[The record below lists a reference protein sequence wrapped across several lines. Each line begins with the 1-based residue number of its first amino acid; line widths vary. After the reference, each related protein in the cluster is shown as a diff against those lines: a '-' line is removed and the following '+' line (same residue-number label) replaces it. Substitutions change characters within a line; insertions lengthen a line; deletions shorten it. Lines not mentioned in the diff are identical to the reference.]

1 MLHHQLPI
9 YKKGCELVSLA
20 FNVQRQMPRDFK
32 RSLGEKITG
41 HCTDMVDLMALAN
54 ATRDNFTLPLAFP
67 GELIIDNFAGGGGP
81 SRSTGTGEL
90 RPRSNHLRKASRMKP
105 PSMPGESELFL
116 F

>member
-1 MLHHQLPI
+1 MRERTL
-9 YKKGCELVSLA
+9 KE
-20 FNVQRQMPRDFK
+20 
-32 RSLGEKITG
+32 LGEKITG